1 MKPSPR
7 TFAALY
13 RECMSTYWSRLTG
26 RPPEAPAVELTP
38 KAAQVVA
45 DQEWEDEG
53 GSIKPAKKPAAE
65 RAAKIPH

>member
-1 MKPSPR
+1 MKSPLT
-7 TFAALY
+7 TFSALY
-13 RECMSTYWSRLTG
+13 RECMSTYWSTLTG
-26 RPPEAPAVELTP
+26 RPPAAPAVEPTP
-38 KAAQVVA
+38 KAAQVAA